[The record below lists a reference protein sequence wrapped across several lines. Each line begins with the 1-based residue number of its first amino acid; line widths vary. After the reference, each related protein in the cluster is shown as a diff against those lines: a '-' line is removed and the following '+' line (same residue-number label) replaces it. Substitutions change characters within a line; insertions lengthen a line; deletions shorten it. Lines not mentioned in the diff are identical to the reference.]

1 MATKVAR
8 GKLLL
13 AKLRADPEV
22 RNAESLAAWIGRR
35 KRYKKAGLSSKEAGS
50 LAGKKGGA
58 ELARMVGDL
67 PGVKRR
73 RKNRSGDRRKV
84 TASKRDVG
92 DPFNED
98 YGPNERKSAEDRR
111 RERQE
116 AQVIQR
122 LEREERSKLHTIIR
136 DAGGIQTRD
145 DLREEYREIPNT
157 FKRRDGMPGDEMAE
171 YLSMYYPEL
180 GIDSENDLLDFFA
193 A

>member
-1 MATKVAR
+1 MA
-8 GKLLL
+8 
-13 AKLRADPEV
+13 
-22 RNAESLAAWIGRR
+22 
-35 KRYKKAGLSSKEAGS
+35 
-50 LAGKKGGA
+50 
-58 ELARMVGDL
+58 GDL
-67 PGVKRR
+67 PDVKRR
-73 RKNRSGDRRKV
+73 RENRSARGRKV

-98 YGPNERKSAEDRR
+98 YGPNEQKSAEDRR

-116 AQVIQR
+116 AQLIQR

-145 DLREEYREIPNT
+145 DLREEYRQIPNT

-180 GIDSENDLLDFFA
+180 DIDSENDLLDFFA